1 MKVLLAIVFASM
13 LAFAANAQD
22 SPYRKEIKRADLT
35 GTNME
40 VITSIVEL
48 NPGESSTLHIH
59 HGEESFYV
67 LEGGTIERA
76 DGKQVPFPTGFS
88 GINARDVERTARR
101 AGPVL
106 HDQPR
111 DSRSHMY
118 RKAATADQ
126 GRGPHADENRPHSI
140 PLLEAEF
147 DSQFLLGHSVGAS
160 RLSVKQKC

>member
-67 LEGGTIERA
+67 LDGGTIERA

-106 HDQPR
+106 HNLPR
-111 DSRSHMY
+111 RFLI
-118 RKAATADQ
+118 AT
-126 GRGPHADENRPHSI
+126 GTELWFIVSSMTP
-140 PLLEAEF
+140 
-147 DSQFLLGHSVGAS
+147 FLLLMATYTPIQFSSGPYPI
-160 RLSVKQKC
+160 R